1 MHRGGLWV
9 FSALLLAS
17 CSVRRSDRYALAQNP
32 QVEQKTTLVRRPR
45 SAAFQQ
51 SFQDITN
58 GVGMDRNGNLLRHVL
73 TASGHA
79 YPSRREGSQLILPQ
93 GSVPA
98 PERLYHLSSL
108 IALPLL
114 VPELRALADR
124 GEWTHFA
131 STAPAGDLVEVRWQC
146 TLRTRNAR
154 HYVARYEVT
163 AAELRYAQI
172 CGRWTLESA
181 EYSEREFVQ
190 RWNRIPRH

>member
-17 CSVRRSDRYALAQNP
+17 CSFRRSDRYALAQNP

-73 TASGHA
+73 TASGQA

>member
-51 SFQDITN
+51 SYQDITN

-73 TASGHA
+73 TASGQA

>member
-73 TASGHA
+73 TASGQA

>member
-1 MHRGGLWV
+1 MHRGILWV
-9 FSALLLAS
+9 LIALLWTS

-51 SFQDITN
+51 SFQGITN
-58 GVGMDRNGNLLRHVL
+58 GVGMDPHGNLLRHVL
-73 TASGHA
+73 TASGQA

-93 GSVPA
+93 GSVPT

-114 VPELRALADR
+114 VPELRALEDR

-131 STAPAGDLVEVRWQC
+131 STAPAGDFVEVRWRC

-154 HYVARYEVT
+154 HYLVRYEVT
-163 AAELRYAQI
+163 VAELRYAKI
-172 CGRWTLESA
+172 RGRWTLESA
-181 EYSEREFVQ
+181 EYREREFVQ
-190 RWNRIPRH
+190 RWNRIPRR